1 MEKKLVRIRPRS
13 MPVRNDG
20 GFLLFETIVALLIA
34 VIVLDLVIRL
44 LASQHML
51 LYGSRD
57 RLAAVGLA
65 QRLLHE
71 QRLRTDLT
79 PERQQGMSNGMA
91 WRVSIEAVDLA
102 RQVHSSVA
110 ENATGAAQPD
120 GFSARRDQP
129 PAPAGPPPT
138 PRQLY
143 RIWVEVVAGSGQKV
157 DVEGLR
163 SLPQAP

>member
-1 MEKKLVRIRPRS
+1 
-13 MPVRNDG
+13 
-20 GFLLFETIVALLIA
+20 
-34 VIVLDLVIRL
+34 
-44 LASQHML
+44 ML

-71 QRLRTDLT
+71 QRLRSDLT
-79 PERQQGMSNGMA
+79 PERQQGISNGMA
-91 WRVSIEAVDLA
+91 WRVSTEAVDLA
-102 RQVHSSVA
+102 QQVHTVVSQDA
-110 ENATGAAQPD
+110 PDAAQGD
-120 GFSARRDQP
+120 GVPERREP
-129 PAPAGPPPT
+129 PSSPSGPRPT

-143 RIWVEVVAGSGQKV
+143 RIWVEVVAASGQKV